1 MEEKKPGFGEKLEAF
16 FAGKGFY
23 AVLFLC
29 VSVIGVSAWSMISSG
44 ETVSPDS
51 SLSQPHEPVDD
62 DALMSGLTEFP
73 GGPALIAPPTNQEAL
88 ETMAESEA
96 PEQIEAQPSAAA
108 EAENIPEQ
116 NASSFFIWPVVGE
129 IENSYSMDRL
139 VYNRTMADWRVHDGL
154 DIAAEIGA
162 AVLAI
167 SDGVV
172 EAVFADDLY
181 GTTIIIAHG
190 GELRSVYSNLA
201 AEPNV
206 SAGESVSAGQIIASV
221 GTTAI
226 CEANEAPHLHFS
238 MSKSSESVN
247 PLNYLP

>member
-16 FAGKGFY
+16 FAGRGFY

-29 VSVIGVSAWSMISSG
+29 VSVIGVSAWSMLSG
-44 ETVSPDS
+44 SDGTTPDS
-51 SLSQPHEPVDD
+51 SLSQPTPPVDD

-73 GGPALIAPPTNQEAL
+73 GGPAVIPPPTAV
-88 ETMAESEA
+88 ETMADTEPPTQIAAEPVTQTEA
-96 PEQIEAQPSAAA
+96 PPE
-108 EAENIPEQ
+108 PEQ
-116 NASSFFIWPVVGE
+116 SASSFFIWPVVGE
-129 IENSYSMDRL
+129 IENGYSMDKL
-139 VYNRTMADWRVHDGL
+139 VYNRTMADWRVHDGI
-154 DIAAEIGA
+154 DIAAAIGT
-162 AVLAI
+162 AVLAV

-181 GTTIIIAHG
+181 GTTIIIAHS

-201 AEPNV
+201 AEPSV
-206 SAGESVSAGQIIASV
+206 SAGDTVSAGQIIASV

-238 MSKSSESVN
+238 MNVSGESAN
-247 PLNYLP
+247 PLDYLP